1 MIAALRGWRPSPRA
15 SVLLGVLAW
24 AAALAAIFPIVHGYL
39 TSPPDQRLV
48 DLDVYRTGGLAVLQ
62 GQPLYSVLTQPPQL
76 LPFTYPPLAAVFA
89 VPLAMMPWP
98 AAQLVWVAF
107 VYVPFAVIIG
117 YSFRPLL
124 RRAGPWRWVLLAA
137 LFAAGA
143 YLFPMQDEMRFGQVD
158 AVLAALAVADC
169 AAVRTRWPRGALVGL
184 ATAIKLVP
192 GVFIIYLLVSGRRRA
207 ARTAVLAAVAWTVG
221 AYLLLPRDSH
231 RYWTSVIFDSGRL
244 GDNAGT
250 ENQSLRGLLLRF
262 FLPGQAPGVIWV
274 LIAVAVAVPGF
285 LLARRL
291 ARQQWE
297 TAGIAVTALLLVLIS
312 PVAWIHYFLL
322 VVVPI
327 GALTGDG
334 RRLRRVLTAA
344 GTALFFGLKVP
355 WWGQSLL
362 HDAGVPRLVSR
373 LVEGAF
379 GIAAVVLIVI
389 IARTRMTG
397 ADRQPAAD
405 GDGDGDGDRPPGSPA
420 GDGDVDASPGLDRL
434 SSV

>member
-1 MIAALRGWRPSPRA
+1 MIGQLRAGRPPKWLIVTLS
-15 SVLLGVLAW
+15 GLAW
-24 AAALAAIFPIVHGYL
+24 AAALAAITPIVHGYL
-39 TSPPDQRLV
+39 TNPPDQRLV
-48 DLDVYRTGGLAVLQ
+48 DLDVYRTGGLAVLH

-76 LPFTYPPLAAVFA
+76 LPFTYPPVAAIFA
-89 VPLAMMPWP
+89 APLAMMSWP
-98 AAQLVWVAF
+98 AAQLVWVPF

-124 RRAGPWRWVLLAA
+124 RRAGPWRWVLFAA
-137 LFAAGA
+137 LFCAGC
-143 YLFPMQDEMRFGQVD
+143 YLFPMQDEIRFGQVD

-169 AAVRTRWPRGALVGL
+169 AAVRPRWPRGALVGL
-184 ATAIKLVP
+184 ATAVKLVP
-192 GVFIIYLLVSGRRRA
+192 GVFIIYLLLSGRRRA
-207 ARTAVLAAVAWTVG
+207 ARTAVLAALAWTAG
-221 AYLLLPRDSH
+221 AFLLLPRDSVT
-231 RYWTSVIFDSGRL
+231 YWTSAIFDSGRL

-262 FLPGQAPGVIWV
+262 FLPGQAPGVLWV

-291 ARQQWE
+291 AREQWE
-297 TAGIAVTALLLVLIS
+297 IAGIAVTALLLVLVS

-322 VVVPI
+322 VVIAI
-327 GALTGDG
+327 GALVGDG
-334 RRLRRVLTAA
+334 RRFRRVLTAA
-344 GTALFFGLKVP
+344 GAAVFFGLTVP

-362 HDAGVPRLVSR
+362 HDPAVPRVVSR

-379 GIAAVVLIVI
+379 GLAAAALMVI

-397 ADRQPAAD
+397 ADRAPGAGDD
-405 GDGDGDGDRPPGSPA
+405 GSPGSPA
-420 GDGDVDASPGLDRL
+420 EAGDVGSSPGLDRL

>member
-1 MIAALRGWRPSPRA
+1 MAAIRGWRPSPRQG
-15 SVLLGVLAW
+15 VVLGVLAW

-76 LPFTYPPLAAVFA
+76 LPFTYPPVAAVFA
-89 VPLAMMPWP
+89 VPLAMMSWP

-117 YSFRPLL
+117 FSFRPLL
-124 RRAGPWRWVLLAA
+124 RRAGPWRWVLFAA
-137 LFAAGA
+137 LFAVGC

-169 AAVRTRWPRGALVGL
+169 AAVRARWPRGALVGL

-221 AYLLLPRDSH
+221 AFLLLPRDSVN
-231 RYWTSVIFDSGRL
+231 YWTSVIFDSGRL

-262 FLPGQAPGVIWV
+262 FLPGQAPGVIWL
-274 LIAVAVAVPGF
+274 LIALAVAVPGF

-291 ARQQWE
+291 ARQHWE

-322 VVVPI
+322 VVVAI

-334 RRLRRVLTAA
+334 RRLTRVLTAGGA
-344 GTALFFGLKVP
+344 AVFFGLKVP

-362 HDAGVPRLVSR
+362 ADAAVPRVVSR

-379 GIAAVVLIVI
+379 GIAAAVLIVI

-397 ADRQPAAD
+397 ADRQPAVD
-405 GDGDGDGDRPPGSPA
+405 GDDGPPGLPPPDE
-420 GDGDVDASPGLDRL
+420 DGDVDSSPGLDRL